1 MGRYRQEIARAT
13 MIVALAV
20 VTNKVLV
27 FVLEI
32 LLAAWFGTTFVKD
45 AYLVALV
52 IPNLIF
58 MVGIEAI
65 TVTFVPLLMGLF
77 SKEKDEEVQS
87 IVSSVVNVVVVSLS
101 LISGLYIVLAP
112 RIIPLIAPG
121 FTPENLAL
129 AVRLTRILS
138 PIIVWGG
145 LIGLLV
151 GILNSYKRFALAAL
165 RLAVHNL
172 IVIGFVYYLRLR
184 WGIFSLALAVSGASL
199 LQIIPLSLGLWGK
212 RGSYRLTMN
221 IKHPEVMGM
230 GMAMIPVVLGATLTQ
245 LNFLIERIMASGL
258 SQGSISSLDFGY
270 KLMRL
275 PFEVFAVAIATVI
288 FPSIAGLVI
297 AQEGSRLREVFISAV
312 RVTAFITLPAAV
324 ILMVLRV
331 PLISMLFERGQ
342 FNAVS
347 TRMTATALFYYSWG
361 LFFHGVNYIAIRTY
375 YAFKDYKT
383 PLKMG
388 LVTIGVYIL
397 LSAILVRYLAH
408 GGLALGCS
416 LAAMC
421 YTAMLLGNLKTKIED
436 LQAHALLKP
445 LVKIVAASALMAAAV
460 IVVGRIPIYSP
471 VLKPVLALG
480 VGLLTFGVACFLLR
494 IAEAAQVLKVSGE
507 LVKKIP
513 LVRLTG

>member
-1 MGRYRQEIARAT
+1 MGRYRQQIARAA

-20 VTNKVLV
+20 VINKVLV

-32 LLAAWFGTTFVKD
+32 LLAAWFGTTFIKD

-65 TVTFVPLLMGLF
+65 TVTLVPLFMGLL
-77 SKEKDEEVQS
+77 SKKKDEEVRS
-87 IVSSVVNVVVVSLS
+87 VVSSIVNVVVVSLS
-101 LISGLYIVLAP
+101 MVCGLYLLLAP

-129 AVRLTRILS
+129 AVKLTRILS

-151 GILNSYKRFALAAL
+151 GILNSYKRFALAAI

-172 IVIGFVYYLRLR
+172 IIIGFVYFFRSR

-199 LQIIPLSLGLWGK
+199 LQVVPLSLGLWEK
-212 RGSYRLTMN
+212 KSNYRLVVN
-221 IKHPEVMGM
+221 IRHPQVVGM
-230 GMAMIPVVLGATLTQ
+230 GMAIIPVILGSTLTQ
-245 LNFLIERIMASGL
+245 LNFLIERTMASGL
-258 SQGSISSLDFGY
+258 SEGSISSLDFAY

-275 PFEVFAVAIATVI
+275 PFEVFAVAIATVV

-297 AQEGSRLREVFISAV
+297 TQKISRLKEVFVSAL
-312 RVTAFITLPAAV
+312 RVTAFITVPAAV
-324 ILMVLRV
+324 ILIVLKV
-331 PLISMLFERGQ
+331 PLIRVLFERGE
-342 FNAVS
+342 FDANS

-361 LFFHGVNYIAIRTY
+361 LLFHGVNYIAIRTY
-375 YAFKDYKT
+375 YAFKDYRT

-388 LVTIGVYIL
+388 LITIGVYIL
-397 LSAILVRYLAH
+397 LNVILVRYLAH

-421 YTAMLLGNLKTKIED
+421 YTALLLKNLKAKIGD
-436 LQAHALLKP
+436 LEAYTLLKS
-445 LVKIVAASALMAAAV
+445 LVKIVAASALMATAIIA
-460 IVVGRIPIYSP
+460 VGRMPIYSP
-471 VLKPVLALG
+471 VLKPALALG
-480 VGLLTFGVACFLLR
+480 AGVFTFGLACFFLR
-494 IAEAAQVLKVSGE
+494 ITEAAEILKVSGE
-507 LVKKIP
+507 LVKKTL
-513 LVRLTG
+513 LVKLIG